1 MMATSYR
8 VIRPAVGFVS
18 AGEGRNIRAMLNSV
32 TDPNVADAPDD
43 EEAAA

>member
-1 MMATSYR
+1 MVATSYHA
-8 VIRPAVGFVS
+8 IRPAVGFVS
-18 AGEGRNIRAMLNSV
+18 ASEGRNMRAVLNSV